1 MADNRIPW
9 KIANL
14 IVARLSGT
22 STEDD
27 EHKLDEWLEAS
38 PRHRLLYQKVSEKN
52 HLELFL
58 QRMAEHDSRAK
69 YEKFRLHMA
78 ASRRRRWG
86 RRWGSVAAVLI
97 PIVVYIGIYTLRNTE
112 DTHKEQYILPG
123 QYQAILTLPGGES
136 IPLAEGNKDGKLQHT
151 NAFLFKD
158 TLTYRK
164 DFDRT
169 RKEYHRIT
177 IPRGGEY
184 MLKLSDGTMVWLNS
198 ETELRYPSVFV
209 GEQREVFLKGE
220 AYFEVTHDSLHP
232 FVVETGKQKVTV
244 LGTSFGIRAY
254 EDTDDVLTTL
264 EAGKV
269 RVDGENQSTVLKPG
283 DQARYKNGQIM
294 VEKVNTSEYTAW
306 HKGIFIFIDRP
317 LEEILNTLSRWY
329 NIEVFYT
336 SATFKQI
343 RFTGELQRYGDIR
356 ELLDR
361 IEKLEKVRFEFRG
374 RTVTVSGYRR

>member
-1 MADNRIPW
+1 MLDNRIPW

-14 IVARLSGT
+14 IVARLSST
-22 STEDD
+22 STEED

-38 PRHRLLYQKVSEKN
+38 SRHRLLYRKVSEKN

-78 ASRRRRWG
+78 ASRRRRWL

-97 PIVVYIGIYTLRNTE
+97 PMVVYIGIYTLRNME

-151 NAFLFKD
+151 NAFLFND

-164 DFDRT
+164 DSDRT

-198 ETELRYPSVFV
+198 ETELRYPSAFV
-209 GEQREVFLKGE
+209 GEQRKVFLKGE

-254 EDTDDVLTTL
+254 KDTDDVLTTL
-264 EAGKV
+264 KAGKV
-269 RVDGENQSTVLKPG
+269 RVEGENQSTVLKPG
-283 DQARYKNGQIM
+283 DQARYKNGQMM
-294 VEKVNTSEYTAW
+294 VEKVNTLEYTAW

-361 IEKLEKVRFEFRG
+361 IEKLEKVRFEFKG
-374 RTVTVSGYRR
+374 RTVTVSSYRR